1 MKISDEIIDKLRCP
15 VCHNHMKVDAE
26 RFVCTCG
33 SEFPIVHGVPVLINE
48 KLSLFS
54 INDFFEGRDT
64 FFQISKRSKMR
75 TALRRLLPSISR
87 NIGGMKNYKMFAES
101 LVSRADQPSV
111 LILGGSVLGI
121 GTEVLLARPEIMVI
135 ETDVSFGPRTMI
147 VCDAHDIPFEDESV
161 DGIVLQAVLEH
172 VVDPQRCV
180 DEVYRVLK
188 KDGIVYAETA
198 FMQQVHGGAYDF
210 TRFTYQG
217 HRRLFRRFEEINGGV
232 VCGPGMA
239 LAWSYQYFLMSFV
252 KSDLMRRLMAA
263 FAMLTSFWLKYFDSY
278 LVRQPRAYD
287 AASACF
293 FMGNKGNSTL
303 SDKELVGQ
311 YRREE

>member
-1 MKISDEIIDKLRCP
+1 MKISAEVIDKLRCP
-15 VCHNHMKVDAE
+15 VCHGHMKLEAD
-26 RFVCTCG
+26 RFICVCG
-33 SEFPIVHGVPVLINE
+33 KDFPIIHEVPVLISE
-48 KLSLFS
+48 KSSLFS
-54 INDFFEGRDT
+54 IDDFLEGRDT
-64 FFQISKRSKMR
+64 FFQISKSSKMR
-75 TALRRLLPSISR
+75 TALRQLLPRISK
-87 NIGGMKNYKMFAES
+87 NIGGMENYRMFAD
-101 LVSRADQPSV
+101 LLTSRANRPSV
-111 LILGGSVLGI
+111 LILGGSILGI
-121 GTEVLLARPEIMVI
+121 GTEVLLSRPEIMVI

-161 DGIVLQAVLEH
+161 DGVVLQAVLEH

-217 HRRLFRRFEEINGGV
+217 HRRLFRRFEEINGGA

-239 LAWSYQYFLMSFV
+239 LAWSYQYFLMSFT
-252 KSDLMRRLMAA
+252 KSDFMRRLMAA
-263 FAMLTSFWLKYFDSY
+263 FAMLTTFWLKYFDSY
-278 LVRQPRAYD
+278 LVKKPKALD
-287 AASACF
+287 AAAACF
-293 FMGNKGNSTL
+293 FMGKKSDTIL

-311 YRREE
+311 YQREM